1 MQKKYIK
8 NTLGFDTNLF
18 VYQDKQM
25 FNYSVDTVLLANF
38 ISLSSKTKKVLEIG
52 TNNAALS
59 IFLASRKE
67 DMNIDAIE
75 IQSEAIDLALLNVK
89 ENHLEKQINII
100 HADFNEYWKTFDKIE
115 NNKYDAIICNPP
127 FYKQDKIIPSTKKPL
142 QTLALYEIA
151 LNFEQIMQGCA
162 KIIKQKANLAMVI
175 PTTRL
180 VDLLEM
186 MRKYQFEPKRIKMI
200 YPRIYEQSNLV
211 LVEARYKTGWGTHFE
226 PNLYLHYED
235 KQNHE
240 YTKEVLKWY
249 KPIKFKKSNEGE
261 AK

>member
-18 VYQDKQM
+18 IYQDKKM
-25 FNYSVDTVLLANF
+25 FNYSIDTILLANF
-38 ISLSSKTKKVLEIG
+38 ISLSSKTKKILEIG

-67 DMNIDAIE
+67 DIKIDAIE
-75 IQSEAIDLALLNVK
+75 IQIEAINLALLNISQ
-89 ENHLEKQINII
+89 NHFEKQINII
-100 HADFNEYWKTFDKIE
+100 HADFNQYWKDFDKSE

-127 FYKQDKIIPSTKKPL
+127 FYKQDKIIPSTKNPL
-142 QTLALYEIA
+142 KTLALYEIT

-162 KIIKQKANLAMVI
+162 KIIKQKGNLAMVI

-180 VDLLEM
+180 VDLLEI

-211 LVEARYKTGWGTHFE
+211 LIEARYKSGWGTHFE

-235 KQNHE
+235 KQNHQ
-240 YTKEVLKWY
+240 YTEEVLNWY
-249 KPIKFKKSNEGE
+249 KPIKFKK
-261 AK
+261 

>member
-1 MQKKYIK
+1 
-8 NTLGFDTNLF
+8 
-18 VYQDKQM
+18 
-25 FNYSVDTVLLANF
+25 
-38 ISLSSKTKKVLEIG
+38 
-52 TNNAALS
+52 
-59 IFLASRKE
+59 
-67 DMNIDAIE
+67 
-75 IQSEAIDLALLNVK
+75 
-89 ENHLEKQINII
+89 
-100 HADFNEYWKTFDKIE
+100 
-115 NNKYDAIICNPP
+115 
-127 FYKQDKIIPSTKKPL
+127 
-142 QTLALYEIA
+142 
-151 LNFEQIMQGCA
+151 MQGCA

>member
-1 MQKKYIK
+1 MQKKYVK

-249 KPIKFKKSNEGE
+249 KPIKFKKSNVGE

>member
-142 QTLALYEIA
+142 KTLALYEIA

>member
-1 MQKKYIK
+1 MQKKYVK

-249 KPIKFKKSNEGE
+249 KPIKFKK
-261 AK
+261 